1 MPRIKLEAAGVG
13 SFSDMIYFQ
22 LIFAYFTRMR
32 LILVCFGKQSGSLKQ
47 ISL

>member
-1 MPRIKLEAAGVG
+1 MPRIKLEARGLG
-13 SFSDMIYFQ
+13 SFADMVYFQ

-32 LILVCFGKQSGSLKQ
+32 LILVCFGKQSASLKQ